1 MDDTDKIVELRGTA
15 RPVPRTEVSGVPS
28 ASSKADLVA
37 FDRREL
43 GDILNIYGRMV
54 AAGEWRDYAIDWLR
68 DAAVFSIFRR
78 SSEMPLF
85 RIEKHPKLRAKQG
98 AYAVVGAG
106 GQVLKRG
113 HDLKQVLRVFDAKL
127 IKAVEA

>member
-1 MDDTDKIVELRGTA
+1 MDDTANIVDLRGTG
-15 RPVPRTEVSGVPS
+15 RSLPRTDDQGA
-28 ASSKADLVA
+28 ASSAGRQPVTA
-37 FDRREL
+37 FDRLEL
-43 GDILNIYGRMV
+43 NAILNIYGRMV

-68 DAAVFSIFRR
+68 DSAIFSVFRR
-78 SSEMPLF
+78 ASEMPLY

-98 AYAVVGAG
+98 AYVVLGAG

>member
-1 MDDTDKIVELRGTA
+1 MDDATNIVDLRDTG
-15 RPVPRTEVSGVPS
+15 RPVPRMDDQG
-28 ASSKADLVA
+28 AKAPVIA

-43 GDILNIYGRMV
+43 NAILNIYGRMV
-54 AAGEWRDYAIDWLR
+54 AAGEWRDYAIDWMR
-68 DAAVFSIFRR
+68 ERAVFSIFRR
-78 SSEMPLF
+78 ASEMPLY
-85 RIEKHPKLRAKQG
+85 RIEKDPKLRAKQG